1 MADLRAAAS
10 ARKHAVI
17 ESTSKEQ
24 ARAWGRWKQWLSGIG
39 QQDDVFL
46 DEFNM
51 HKKHL
56 LLGGFA
62 AAVREGR
69 FSSTRHTLLGEST
82 VRSTVDHIAQTYR
95 AHHRRDPRHDE
106 EGRVAFV
113 LQRQFKG

>member
-1 MADLRAAAS
+1 
-10 ARKHAVI
+10 
-17 ESTSKEQ
+17 
-24 ARAWGRWKQWLSGIG
+24 WKQWLSGIG

-95 AHHRRDPRHDE
+95 AHHRRDQGTMKKDGWHSFYSVNSRDTRTPIAVKNHN
-106 EGRVAFV
+106 
-113 LQRQFKG
+113 KH